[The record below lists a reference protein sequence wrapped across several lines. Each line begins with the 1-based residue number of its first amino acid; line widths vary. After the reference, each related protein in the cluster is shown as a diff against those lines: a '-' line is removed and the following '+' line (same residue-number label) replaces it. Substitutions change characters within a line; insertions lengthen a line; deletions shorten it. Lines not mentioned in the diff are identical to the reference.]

1 MRLPFLAGLL
11 LLGPIIL
18 PAQADEPAATP
29 YRPTVSNPAQ
39 LPVPGWLEIEA
50 GVQHS
55 REPDG
60 RQQSLPYLLKLAFT
74 DRCGI
79 LLGGDAYL
87 SAPDDSGAPQNGVG
101 DTSLTLKGALPVSKA
116 TMLGLELGSTLASSA
131 GVIGNTQ
138 ADYTINGILSTDLAS
153 YHLDLNLNATRLG
166 DPAGVA
172 RAQGG
177 WAASLSR
184 GFGERLNGAAEFSG
198 TVQGHAAP
206 TARFLTAMS
215 YSQTRRVVW
224 DAGASW
230 GLNRQ
235 SEDWAL
241 FAGVTLLAQRIFQ

>member
-39 LPVPGWLEIEA
+39 LPVPGWIEIEA
-50 GVQHS
+50 GVQDS

-60 RQQSLPYLLKLAFT
+60 PQQSLPYLLKLAFT
-74 DRCGI
+74 DRFGI

-87 SAPDDSGAPQNGVG
+87 SAPDGNGRRQNGIG
-101 DTSLTLKGALPVSKA
+101 DTSLILKGALPVSKA

-131 GVIGNTQ
+131 AGIGNTQ

-166 DPAGVA
+166 DPAGAV

-184 GFGERLNGAAEFSG
+184 GFGEKLNGAAEISG
-198 TVQGHAAP
+198 ITQDHTAP
-206 TARFLTAMS
+206 SARFLTALS
-215 YSQTRRVVW
+215 YSQTPRLVW

-241 FAGVTLLAQRIFQ
+241 FAGVTILAQRLF